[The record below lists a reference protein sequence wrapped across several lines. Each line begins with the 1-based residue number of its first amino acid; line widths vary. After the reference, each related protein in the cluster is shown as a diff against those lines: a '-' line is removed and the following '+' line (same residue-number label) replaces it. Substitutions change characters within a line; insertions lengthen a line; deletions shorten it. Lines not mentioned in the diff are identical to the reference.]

1 MRELA
6 KTVEGLDQQTVF
18 SYFNDLFYLPLRETV
33 LLLPPPTHY
42 LLIKDTVTDLF
53 PGFPWAQHKICK

>member
-18 SYFNDLFYLPLRETV
+18 SYFNDLFYLQLRETV

-42 LLIKDTVTDLF
+42 LLIKVTVTDLF
-53 PGFPWAQHKICK
+53 PGFPWFSAQDL